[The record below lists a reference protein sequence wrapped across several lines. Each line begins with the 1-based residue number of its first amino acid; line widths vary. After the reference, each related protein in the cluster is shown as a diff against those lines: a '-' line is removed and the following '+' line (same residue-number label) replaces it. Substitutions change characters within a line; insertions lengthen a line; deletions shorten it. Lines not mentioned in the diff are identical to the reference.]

1 MEHGI
6 PSNAGFHRSP
16 RRHRMLAEVRE
27 SISMALGAIAAHKL
41 RSGLTLLGVL
51 VGVFSIVLVMTVLR
65 VLQSN
70 IESNLNLLGA
80 NSFSIQRLPA
90 IQVDGGKGA
99 SARYARRKEFVY
111 RVARAVEDRATLAK
125 SVGITCNV
133 ASGEVVTRWGRT
145 NPDIPLVGATLGSFQ
160 TLNWTVAE
168 GRALTESDTD
178 NARDVC
184 VIGPSVAKKVFPR
197 GGGVGESVRVGGV
210 SYRVVGITGEKGQL
224 FGQDQDAYVL
234 VPVTTALNR
243 FGRERPLTIQVEA
256 WSRELYD
263 ETVEQ
268 VRGVLR
274 TARRV
279 APGDEDDF
287 EIMSND
293 SIVRQFQAL
302 TLAVRMAAAVISSIA
317 LLAAGIGI
325 MNIMLVSVTERTRE
339 IGIRRAIGAKKRQV
353 MTQFIVEAIVLCQ
366 FGGAAGVVLG
376 IVLGNVATVAL
387 GFSPVIPWDWALIGM
402 IVCSAV
408 GLVFGTYPAWK
419 AANLDPIES
428 LRYE

>member
-1 MEHGI
+1 MTSGT
-6 PSNAGFHRSP
+6 PFNRSA
-16 RRHRMLAEVRE
+16 RRNLLLAEIRE
-27 SISMALGAIAAHKL
+27 SFTMALGSIAAHKL

-70 IESNLNLLGA
+70 IESKLNVLGA
-80 NSFSIQRLPA
+80 NSFSIQRTPA
-90 IQVDGGKGA
+90 IQVEGRPGA

-111 RVARAVEDRATLAK
+111 RMAKAIEDRATLAK
-125 SVGITCNV
+125 SVGITCN
-133 ASGEVVTRWGRT
+133 AYAGEVTSRWGKT
-145 NPDIPLVGATLGSFQ
+145 NPGIPLVGVTLGSFQ
-160 TLNWTVAE
+160 TLNWSIAE
-168 GRALTESDTD
+168 GRAINQTDTL

-184 VIGPSVAKKVFPR
+184 VIGTSVAKKVFPQ
-197 GGGVGESVRVGGV
+197 GGGLGESIKLGGIP
-210 SYRVVGITGEKGQL
+210 YRVVGITEEKGQL

-234 VPVTTALNR
+234 VPITSALSR
-243 FGRERPLTIQVEA
+243 YGREQRLSIQVEA

-274 TARRV
+274 MVRKV

-287 EIMSND
+287 EIISND

-302 TLAVRMAAAVISSIA
+302 TLAVRVAAAVISSIA
-317 LLAAGIGI
+317 LVAAGIGI

-339 IGIRRAIGAKKRQV
+339 IGIRRAIGAKKRHV
-353 MTQFIVEAIVLCQ
+353 MTQFIVEAIALCQ
-366 FGGAAGVVLG
+366 IGGAAGVVLG
-376 IVLGNVATVAL
+376 IAVGNIATVIF
-387 GFSPVIPWDWALIGM
+387 GFPPVIPWDWALIGM
-402 IVCSAV
+402 LVCSAV
-408 GLVFGTYPAWK
+408 GLIFGTYPAWK

>member
-1 MEHGI
+1 MTFG
-6 PSNAGFHRSP
+6 SNSTRSA
-16 RRHRMLAEVRE
+16 RRNLLLAEIRE
-27 SISMALGAIAAHKL
+27 SFAMALSSIAAHKL

-70 IESNLNLLGA
+70 IESKLNVLGA
-80 NSFSIQRLPA
+80 NSFSIQRTPA
-90 IQVDGGKGA
+90 IQLEGGPSA

-111 RVARAVEDRATLAK
+111 RVAKAVEERATLAK
-125 SVGITCNV
+125 SVGIICGV
-133 ASGEVVTRWGRT
+133 YSGEVTSRWGKT
-145 NPDIPLVGATLGSFQ
+145 NPGISLMGVTLGSFQ
-160 TLNWTVAE
+160 TLNWSIEE
-168 GRALTESDTD
+168 GRAINETDTI

-184 VIGPSVAKKVFPR
+184 VVGSSVAKKVFPR
-197 GGGVGESVRVGGV
+197 GGGVGEFIKVGGI
-210 SYRVVGITGEKGQL
+210 SYRVIGMTEEKGQL

-243 FGRERPLTIQVEA
+243 YGRERPLSIQVEA
-256 WSRELYD
+256 WSRAMYD

-274 TARRV
+274 TARKV
-279 APGDEDDF
+279 APGEEDDF
-287 EIMSND
+287 EIISND

-302 TLAVRMAAAVISSIA
+302 TLAVRVAAAVISSIA
-317 LLAAGIGI
+317 LVAAGIGI

-339 IGIRRAIGAKKRQV
+339 IGIRRAIGAKKRHV
-353 MTQFIVEAIVLCQ
+353 MTQFVVEAIALCQ
-366 FGGAAGVVLG
+366 IGGAAGVVLG
-376 IVLGNVATVAL
+376 IVVGNVATVMF
-387 GFSPVIPWDWALIGM
+387 GFPPVIPWDWALIGM

-408 GLVFGTYPAWK
+408 GLIFGTYPAWK

>member
-1 MEHGI
+1 MTFG
-6 PSNAGFHRSP
+6 SNSTRSA
-16 RRHRMLAEVRE
+16 RRNLLLAEIRE
-27 SISMALGAIAAHKL
+27 SFAMALSSIAAHKL

-70 IESNLNLLGA
+70 IESKLNVLGA
-80 NSFSIQRLPA
+80 NSFSIQRTPA
-90 IQVDGGKGA
+90 IQLEGGPGA

-111 RVARAVEDRATLAK
+111 RVAKAVEERATLAK
-125 SVGITCNV
+125 SVGIICGV
-133 ASGEVVTRWGRT
+133 YSGEVTSRWGKT
-145 NPDIPLVGATLGSFQ
+145 NPGISLMGVTLGSFQ
-160 TLNWTVAE
+160 TLNWSIEE
-168 GRALTESDTD
+168 GRAINETDTI

-184 VIGPSVAKKVFPR
+184 VVGSSVAKKVFPR
-197 GGGVGESVRVGGV
+197 GGGVGESIKVGGI
-210 SYRVVGITGEKGQL
+210 SYRVIGMTEEKGQL

-243 FGRERPLTIQVEA
+243 YGRERPLSIQVEA
-256 WSRELYD
+256 WSRAMYD

-274 TARRV
+274 TARKV
-279 APGDEDDF
+279 APGEEDDF
-287 EIMSND
+287 EIISND

-302 TLAVRMAAAVISSIA
+302 TLAVRVAAAVISSIA
-317 LLAAGIGI
+317 LVAAGIGI

-339 IGIRRAIGAKKRQV
+339 IGIRRAIGAKKRHV
-353 MTQFIVEAIVLCQ
+353 MTQFVVEAIALCQ
-366 FGGAAGVVLG
+366 IGGAAGVVLG
-376 IVLGNVATVAL
+376 IVVGNVATVMF
-387 GFSPVIPWDWALIGM
+387 GFPPVIPWDWALIGM

-408 GLVFGTYPAWK
+408 GLIFGTYPAWK